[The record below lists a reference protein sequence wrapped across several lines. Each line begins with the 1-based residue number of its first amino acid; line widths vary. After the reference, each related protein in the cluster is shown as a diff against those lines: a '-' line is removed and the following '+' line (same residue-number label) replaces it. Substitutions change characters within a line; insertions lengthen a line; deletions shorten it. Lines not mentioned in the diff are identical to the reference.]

1 MMHAAVV
8 VLIRRDGDNE
18 SRKNNCDLD
27 DKQSTGFGY
36 TADMDSSQVYSA
48 MQVGK
53 WNRRAESIGNAT
65 LRLLA
70 GIASFYVFVAAMLKS
85 FVRLH
90 WLSRPA
96 VMHVL
101 IRQIYFT
108 GVQSLPWVATMILL
122 IGATAVY
129 SVVPFARQLNDS
141 SLIGTLLNALL
152 IQEMAPLIIGVFLL
166 ARSGVA
172 VATEIGH
179 MHVRGEDMLLHSLGI
194 STVEYLFLPRLLAFG
209 LCGLIL
215 TMLFAGASVWM
226 GGLMLAWTSEMNFT
240 QFLLEVRRGASLDG
254 MLLLAGK
261 GLIYPLLSC
270 AMLLFQGARVGH
282 NPNQIPVCTTRGVL
296 WGLMLMVFADVL
308 IAVLR
313 RLM

>member
-1 MMHAAVV
+1 
-8 VLIRRDGDNE
+8 
-18 SRKNNCDLD
+18 
-27 DKQSTGFGY
+27 
-36 TADMDSSQVYSA
+36 
-48 MQVGK
+48 
-53 WNRRAESIGNAT
+53 
-65 LRLLA
+65 
-70 GIASFYVFVAAMLKS
+70 
-85 FVRLH
+85 
-90 WLSRPA
+90 
-96 VMHVL
+96 
-101 IRQIYFT
+101 
-108 GVQSLPWVATMILL
+108 
-122 IGATAVY
+122 
-129 SVVPFARQLNDS
+129 
-141 SLIGTLLNALL
+141 
-152 IQEMAPLIIGVFLL
+152 
-166 ARSGVA
+166 
-172 VATEIGH
+172 
-179 MHVRGEDMLLHSLGI
+179 VRGEDMLLHSLGI